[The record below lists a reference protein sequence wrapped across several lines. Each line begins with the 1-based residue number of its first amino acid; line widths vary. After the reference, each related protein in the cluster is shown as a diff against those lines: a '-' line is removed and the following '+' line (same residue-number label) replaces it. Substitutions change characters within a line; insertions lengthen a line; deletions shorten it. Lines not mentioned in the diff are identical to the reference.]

1 MNRER
6 RYVFILA
13 ALMILFVLFQLFG
26 PKPLD
31 WTPTYYHKDKNPFG
45 AFVLNDLLPS
55 IFPEKKITKNNLTV
69 YELQDSIRE
78 GENFV
83 SISDQFNPDDE
94 ATKVLYE
101 KVQDGGHAFISAYRF
116 SGKFRDTLNI
126 GITDLFLS
134 QKAPITQASDT
145 TDLTFAFG
153 NGKKDYYYKLENVSF
168 YFEVDS
174 LKAQSYIMATNAWSK
189 PVTLRVPWGKGYFIL
204 NTTPLAFTN
213 NYLLDQDNHQFAS
226 QTLSYLPVANT
237 WWTSYYQV
245 GRLEAQSPLRFI
257 LKTEALRWAYYIA
270 ILSLLLFIFFEAKR
284 KQRIIPIVKPLSNTT
299 LEFVQ
304 TIGNMYWQARDYK
317 GIAEKKINFFMDQ
330 VRSKYYLAS
339 ESGDRFVEL
348 LAKKTG
354 NNVAETQKLFSLM
367 KVVQSTNSISAEML
381 LDLNNQL
388 KKFNHK
394 N

>member
-1 MNRER
+1 MNKER
-6 RYVFILA
+6 RFIFILA
-13 ALMILFVLFQLFG
+13 AFMIAFVLFQLFG

-45 AFVLNDLLPS
+45 AFVLSDLLPS
-55 IFPEKKITKNNLTV
+55 LFPEKKITKNNLTI
-69 YELQDSIRE
+69 YELQDSIRQ

-83 SISDQFNPDDE
+83 SISDQFSPDTE
-94 ATKVLYE
+94 AVKVLLQKIE
-101 KVQDGGHAFISAYRF
+101 SGGHAFISANYF
-116 SGKFRDTLNI
+116 SGKFQDTLKI
-126 GITDLFLS
+126 YTTDLFLS
-134 QKAPITQASDT
+134 KKVQITQASDT
-145 TDLTFAFG
+145 TDLAFAL
-153 NGKKDYYYKLENVSF
+153 GKQVKKYFYKLENVSF
-168 YFEVDS
+168 FFDIDS
-174 LKAQSYIMATNAWSK
+174 IKVQSYIISTNAWSK
-189 PVTLRVPWGKGYFIL
+189 PVTIRVPWGKGYFIL

-213 NYLLDQDNHQFAS
+213 NYLLDEDNNKFIS
-226 QTLSYLPVANT
+226 RTFSYLPSVNT

-245 GRLEAQSPLRFI
+245 GRLEARSPLRFI
-257 LKTEALRWAYYIA
+257 LKTEALKWAYYIA
-270 ILSLLLFIFFEAKR
+270 LISLLLFIFFEAKR
-284 KQRIIPIVKPLSNTT
+284 KQRIIPIITPLSNTT

-317 GIAEKKINFFMDQ
+317 GIAEKKINFFMDR

-354 NNVAETQKLFSLM
+354 NSAEETQKLFSLM
-367 KVVQSTNSISAEML
+367 KVVQSTKSISAEML